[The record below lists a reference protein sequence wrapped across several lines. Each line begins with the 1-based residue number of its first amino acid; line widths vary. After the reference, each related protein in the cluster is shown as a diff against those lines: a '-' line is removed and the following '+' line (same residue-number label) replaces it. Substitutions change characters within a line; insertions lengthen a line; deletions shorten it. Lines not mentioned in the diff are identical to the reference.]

1 MGTVGISYLQVS
13 GLDQNQSS
21 IMVANGA
28 FELDANDP
36 LTLNATIGIATVW
49 ATPST
54 INFTVDATDD
64 DTFDVTVD
72 VGLATSGTGDPII
85 EMDGCDGAVSVVWP
99 TAAGQQTQP
108 LSPGQQVTLTGYT
121 P

>member
-1 MGTVGISYLQVS
+1 MGTVGISYLQVT
-13 GLDQNQSS
+13 GLYENQST

-28 FELDANDP
+28 FELDPNNP
-36 LTLNATIGIATVW
+36 FSVYATIGITNLW
-49 ATPST
+49 TTPGT
-54 INFTVDATDD
+54 INFTVDATGD

-72 VGLATSGTGDPII
+72 VGLATSGNGDPII
-85 EMDGCDGAVSVVWP
+85 EMSGCWGVVSVVWP